1 MKRNIRFFLSGFV
14 VLAMITL
21 ENSCQKNNGSNSSK
35 PQLTLSSST
44 IKRNQPLVASTNVIS
59 ADLVVKWSVN
69 SPASSAWLSSSGNRS
84 VILFSNSGNYTVT
97 ASYFV
102 DSTAAAPYDS
112 SSSPVIVTDSIY
124 NDSSGQ
130 SVSCTTLEQVPIS
143 NDDQIFLTPVNYSD
157 TGLAFIAHTQL
168 TYGNQYP
175 WLNFETTP
183 DTTSGYG
190 FVFATVTEN
199 PCGNSTALPV
209 AATGIPSINPLTI
222 GTHDFT
228 VILNGN
234 VYQGELEVTATSC
247 TFIWNYTS
255 GVTIS
260 PLTIT
265 RQ

>member
-1 MKRNIRFFLSGFV
+1 MKRNIRFFLSGIL

-21 ENSCQKNNGSNSSK
+21 ANSCQKNNSSNSSK

-69 SPASSAWLSSSGNRS
+69 SSANNSWISSSGNRS
-84 VILFSNSGNYTVT
+84 VILFSSSGNYTVT
-97 ASYFV
+97 ASYFA
-102 DSTAAAPYDS
+102 DSTSSSPYDS

-130 SVSCTTLEQVPIS
+130 SVSCTALVQVPIS
-143 NDDQIFLTPVNYSD
+143 NNDQIFLTPVNYSD

-199 PCGNSTALPV
+199 PCNNSTALPV

-255 GVTIS
+255 GVIIS
-260 PLTIT
+260 PLSIT
-265 RQ
+265 KQ